1 MFVDIFTKRFLFF
14 LFISFSNARST
25 FQVGLSQARRLAQG
39 KTIKIHASSAFPV
52 QIDGEP
58 FIHQPGCLEITHDEQ
73 VLYSLSLI
81 HHLMLTQEAWLMA
94 PCFSISYLIS

>member
-1 MFVDIFTKRFLFF
+1 MLFF
-14 LFISFSNARST
+14 SFFPNASST
-25 FQVGLSQARRLAQG
+25 IQVGLSQATRLAQG
-39 KTIKIHASSAFPV
+39 KAIKIHASSAFPV

-81 HHLMLTQEAWLMA
+81 VRT
-94 PCFSISYLIS
+94 